1 MEMVFLVLA
10 IVTLTLGHLIKIYR
24 WNLFIK
30 IYEKPNNQ
38 VLLQSLSIGYL
49 INSFFPYHIG
59 DLFRAYFS
67 GKKMKNGISFS
78 LATIIV
84 DRFLDLIVIGT
95 MFVALFIFG
104 FRIPI
109 ILNSILFYVICIIA
123 IIIFGLFAIKYNKYV
138 KIAVKKVAG
147 IFNNSIELKFLKIT
161 WFAINAFKDMLH
173 KISKK
178 SLIYGTI
185 AMWAVYFLSYT
196 FFALSLKKF
205 GYNIGLLDVLLS
217 LFATGNLESS
227 TIVMI
232 TKLTTI
238 GTITLIYLI
247 VPVILIFVISYFVKH
262 SKFKVSEDKYMNL
275 LPYINENDKLSF
287 LEAYFEANNR
297 EYFKNY
303 LKINSD
309 VSIIQDYSA
318 GSNATTMLCT
328 DDENMFY
335 RKYAFG
341 SAGEKLYEQVEWIEA
356 HQKELPL
363 TDILNVKKGEGYCC
377 YDMPYLKESVGCFNF
392 VHSSPIETS
401 WNILETVLTDLN
413 KKLYKQN
420 SRKADKETIN
430 KYISSKA
437 IKNLEIITSTKEVK
451 ELSKFDYLII
461 NGRKYKNLKFFDMY
475 LGSNYLYEIFKNDE
489 YSDLHGDLTIENIIC
504 MQSDT
509 KKKNSYYIIDP
520 NTGNIHDSDNLD
532 YAKLLQS
539 LHGGYEFL
547 MHTKS
552 VEFEKNKINFLQTRT
567 STYDELFKRYKN
579 FLEKNFSNEKVK
591 SIFYHEIIHW
601 LRLLPY
607 KINKDRKRF
616 VMFYAEF
623 IIVLNE
629 VIDFY
634 EK

>member
-1 MEMVFLVLA
+1 MKMVFLVLA

-38 VLLQSLSIGYL
+38 VLLQSLSFGYL

-95 MFVALFIFG
+95 MFVLLFVFG

-178 SLIYGTI
+178 RLIYGTI

-262 SKFKVSEDKYMNL
+262 SKFKISEDKYMNL

-392 VHSSPIETS
+392 VHSSPIEIS

-420 SRKADKETIN
+420 SRKADKETID

-437 IKNLEIITSTKEVK
+437 VKNLEIITSTKEVK

-461 NGRKYKNLKFFDMY
+461 NGRKYRNLKFFDMY
-475 LGSNYLYEIFKNDE
+475 LGADYLYEIFKNDE

-504 MQSDT
+504 MQSDN

>member
-95 MFVALFIFG
+95 MFVLLFIFG

-109 ILNSILFYVICIIA
+109 VLNSILFYVICIIA

-138 KIAVKKVAG
+138 KMTVKKIAG
-147 IFNNSIELKFLKIT
+147 VFNNSIELKFLKIT

-178 SLIYGTI
+178 RLVYGTI
-185 AMWAVYFLSYT
+185 SMWAVYFLSYI

-247 VPVILIFVISYFVKH
+247 VPVVLIFVISYFVKH

-363 TDILNVKKGEGYCC
+363 TDILNVKKGDGYCC

-475 LGSNYLYEIFKNDE
+475 LGSDYLYEIFKNDE